1 MTVSRRINFDE
12 SIPRMIER
20 LKSEHIVFESKLV
33 QIENGI
39 KMNNINL
46 AAQIVQDIREKI
58 IQHAV
63 EEEARL
69 MRVIMKN
76 AKDESSESIKIM
88 QEHNWLMNF
97 LNNRLVLIKNAASSS
112 DPTEYENAKLDL
124 NEFVDNLR
132 KHFKEEE
139 QIVFPLTLRSE
150 SATYLES

>member
-1 MTVSRRINFDE
+1 
-12 SIPRMIER
+12 MIER

-33 QIENGI
+33 QIENSI
-39 KMNNINL
+39 KVNNIKL
-46 AAQIVQDIREKI
+46 AAQIVQGIEEKI

-97 LNNRLVLIKNAASSS
+97 LNNRLTLIKNAATSS
-112 DPTEYENAKLDL
+112 DPAEYEKAKVDL

-132 KHFKEEE
+132 QHFKEEE
-139 QIVFPLTLRSE
+139 QIVFPLTLRSQ
-150 SATYLES
+150 SAG

>member
-1 MTVSRRINFDE
+1 MTISRRINFDE
-12 SIPRMIER
+12 PIPRMIER
-20 LKSEHIVFESKLV
+20 LKSEHIVFESNLV
-33 QIENGI
+33 QIENSI
-39 KMNNINL
+39 KMNNIKQ
-46 AAQIVQDIREKI
+46 AAQIVRDIGQKI

-63 EEEARL
+63 EEEAML

-97 LNNRLVLIKNAASSS
+97 LNNRLMLTKNAATSL
-112 DPTEYENAKLDL
+112 DPAECEKAKRDL

-139 QIVFPLTLRSE
+139 QIVFPLTLRSQ
-150 SATYLES
+150 SAG